1 MSGTVI
7 ALYHSVFLVDKGNNV
22 ICPSSSIHLTMN
34 SFTKKLCNE
43 YYLLSPLGIEP
54 GTEAS
59 MLNVKHL
66 IKGIFSHKIE
76 QKKL

>member
-1 MSGTVI
+1 MSGTMF

-22 ICPSSSIHLTMN
+22 ICPSSSIHLTMY

-43 YYLLSPLGIEP
+43 HCFFFLGIEP

-66 IKGIFSHKIE
+66 IPAFMGLAI
-76 QKKL
+76 